1 MSTPRGTG
9 GVQAAF
15 AGLRGPLLA
24 AGLLAGAGLLDLA
37 GAVGS
42 TREVF
47 IVITQ
52 EGISRIDVTG
62 WAWLHAGIAAATVLA
77 ALFVVTG
84 HRRAVLTG
92 MVAAAIAIAA
102 DLVAFPFVPWVET
115 LAIGLNAVA
124 LRLLY
129 VYARAG

>member
-1 MSTPRGTG
+1 M
-9 GVQAAF
+9 
-15 AGLRGPLLA
+15 RGPLLA

-37 GAVGS
+37 GAVGNTGHDVVYVVI
-42 TREVF
+42 TRE
-47 IVITQ
+47 
-52 EGISRIDVTG
+52 GLSRIDVTG
-62 WAWLHAGIAAATVLA
+62 WAWMHAGIAAATVIA

-102 DLVAFPFVPWVET
+102 DLVAFPFVPWVES

-129 VYARAG
+129 AYMRAG